1 MKHRLPKPKSIT
13 TRSESPSGMEQTEL
27 LMGES
32 KPGSTSDSKRSHR
45 HPPPTVPEN
54 EIPAA
59 GQPKSPASTDGAL
72 PALADRTSP
81 AEGKENGQ
89 TAPGETPSR
98 QATPPLSEPNSQ
110 PFYIPEMKAVPAG
123 PEPASTGERFSISDT
138 VPMPALTEE
147 KPAVIEPLSE
157 MDTTKK
163 PPDPVAEKVLLPSPA
178 VAETNHVTPES
189 AFTGG
194 KRALFLMLSSA
205 LSLFRRLPEARR
217 DPATVSASS
226 AASETV
232 PAPSRPPL
240 LTPRLLTP
248 KNGQIDHGVPLIQT
262 QGLVKQYGGRR
273 VVNGVDI
280 HVRAGEVVGLLGK
293 NGAGKTTTFYMIVGL
308 VPPTLGHVF
317 MGDEDVTHMPMY
329 RRARRGIGYLPQEE
343 SIFRK
348 LTVEENLLAILE
360 TLPMTEDEREIRCDE
375 LLKDFGLEHVR
386 ENVAITLSG
395 GEKRRV
401 TIARALVTSP
411 SLLLLDEPFSGVD
424 PMAVHDIQEII
435 LHLKE
440 RGLGVLITDH
450 NVRETL
456 SVVDRAYIIDEGRVL
471 SEGTREFLLNDPIA
485 REIYLGH
492 RFSM

>member
-1 MKHRLPKPKSIT
+1 MSQKHRLPKPKLPKKSDKSNPDQPDLIDNETREPRPTGAT
-13 TRSESPSGMEQTEL
+13 TADASNPFDTSNSPFSEPVTTFDRSAGTAHASEP
-27 LMGES
+27 
-32 KPGSTSDSKRSHR
+32 DSRKKIM
-45 HPPPTVPEN
+45 TTAV
-54 EIPAA
+54 
-59 GQPKSPASTDGAL
+59 STDSAPPGAATVMA
-72 PALADRTSP
+72 P
-81 AEGKENGQ
+81 
-89 TAPGETPSR
+89 APGESH
-98 QATPPLSEPNSQ
+98 A
-110 PFYIPEMKAVPAG
+110 PF
-123 PEPASTGERFSISDT
+123 
-138 VPMPALTEE
+138 
-147 KPAVIEPLSE
+147 
-157 MDTTKK
+157 
-163 PPDPVAEKVLLPSPA
+163 
-178 VAETNHVTPES
+178 
-189 AFTGG
+189 
-194 KRALFLMLSSA
+194 
-205 LSLFRRLPEARR
+205 
-217 DPATVSASS
+217 
-226 AASETV
+226 
-232 PAPSRPPL
+232 
-240 LTPRLLTP
+240 
-248 KNGQIDHGVPLIQT
+248 LIQT
-262 QGLVKQYGGRR
+262 RGLVKQYGGRR

-280 HVRAGEVVGLLGK
+280 HVRTGEVVGLLGK

-308 VPPTLGHVF
+308 VTPTEGTVF
-317 MGDEDVTHMPMY
+317 MGDEDVTRMPMY

-360 TLPMTEDEREIRCDE
+360 TLPMTEDERDARCDE

-386 ENVAITLSG
+386 ENMAITLSG

-411 SLLLLDEPFSGVD
+411 TLLLLDEPFSGVD

-471 SEGTREFLLNDPIA
+471 SEGSREFLLNDPIA

>member
-1 MKHRLPKPKSIT
+1 MKHRLPKPKTSKKKSDTARMDQPDLLDDGTSSPATAGGESTPGASKPFASSPLPMNEAIT
-13 TRSESPSGMEQTEL
+13 TFDAPAGTAFSSEATPA
-27 LMGES
+27 
-32 KPGSTSDSKRSHR
+32 KRM
-45 HPPPTVPEN
+45 PPP
-54 EIPAA
+54 
-59 GQPKSPASTDGAL
+59 L
-72 PALADRTSP
+72 PP
-81 AEGKENGQ
+81 
-89 TAPGETPSR
+89 PGT
-98 QATPPLSEPNSQ
+98 QFPP
-110 PFYIPEMKAVPAG
+110 F
-123 PEPASTGERFSISDT
+123 
-138 VPMPALTEE
+138 
-147 KPAVIEPLSE
+147 
-157 MDTTKK
+157 
-163 PPDPVAEKVLLPSPA
+163 
-178 VAETNHVTPES
+178 
-189 AFTGG
+189 
-194 KRALFLMLSSA
+194 
-205 LSLFRRLPEARR
+205 
-217 DPATVSASS
+217 
-226 AASETV
+226 
-232 PAPSRPPL
+232 
-240 LTPRLLTP
+240 
-248 KNGQIDHGVPLIQT
+248 LIQT
-262 QGLVKQYGGRR
+262 HGLVKQYGGRR

-308 VPPTLGHVF
+308 VTPTEGTVF
-317 MGDEDVTHMPMY
+317 MGDEDVTRMPMY

-360 TLPMTEDEREIRCDE
+360 TLPMTEDERDARCDE

-401 TIARALVTSP
+401 TIARALVTNP

-435 LHLKE
+435 LQLKE

>member
-1 MKHRLPKPKSIT
+1 MKHQLPKPKT
-13 TRSESPSGMEQTEL
+13 PKKKSETVRLDQPDL
-27 LMGES
+27 LDDEIENA
-32 KPGSTSDSKRSHR
+32 TASDS
-45 HPPPTVPEN
+45 
-54 EIPAA
+54 
-59 GQPKSPASTDGAL
+59 GL
-72 PALADRTSP
+72 PADNSKKT
-81 AEGKENGQ
+81 
-89 TAPGETPSR
+89 
-98 QATPPLSEPNSQ
+98 SEPNSSVNETTTHSAS
-110 PFYIPEMKAVPAG
+110 PRLSRPIKKASP
-123 PEPASTGERFSISDT
+123 P
-138 VPMPALTEE
+138 
-147 KPAVIEPLSE
+147 PL
-157 MDTTKK
+157 
-163 PPDPVAEKVLLPSPA
+163 
-178 VAETNHVTPES
+178 
-189 AFTGG
+189 
-194 KRALFLMLSSA
+194 
-205 LSLFRRLPEARR
+205 
-217 DPATVSASS
+217 PATGAGH
-226 AASETV
+226 
-232 PAPSRPPL
+232 APF
-240 LTPRLLTP
+240 
-248 KNGQIDHGVPLIQT
+248 LIQT
-262 QGLVKQYGGRR
+262 RGLVKQYGGRR

-280 HVRAGEVVGLLGK
+280 HVKTGEVVGLLGK

-308 VPPTLGHVF
+308 VTPTEGHVY
-317 MGDEDVTHMPMY
+317 MGAEDVTRMPMY

-360 TLPMTEDEREIRCDE
+360 TLPMTEDERDARCDE

-401 TIARALVTSP
+401 TIARALVTNP

-435 LHLKE
+435 LSLKE

-471 SEGTREFLLNDPIA
+471 SEGSREFLLNDPIA

>member
-1 MKHRLPKPKSIT
+1 MKHQLPKPKSLKKKPETVRLDQPDLLDDLSDIPAPGP
-13 TRSESPSGMEQTEL
+13 ESP
-27 LMGES
+27 
-32 KPGSTSDSKRSHR
+32 R
-45 HPPPTVPEN
+45 
-54 EIPAA
+54 PAA
-59 GQPKSPASTDGAL
+59 APILKP
-72 PALADRTSP
+72 TSF
-81 AEGKENGQ
+81 GKK
-89 TAPGETPSR
+89 
-98 QATPPLSEPNSQ
+98 ATPPPLPQ
-110 PFYIPEMKAVPAG
+110 PGIA
-123 PEPASTGERFSISDT
+123 TG
-138 VPMPALTEE
+138 
-147 KPAVIEPLSE
+147 
-157 MDTTKK
+157 
-163 PPDPVAEKVLLPSPA
+163 
-178 VAETNHVTPES
+178 
-189 AFTGG
+189 
-194 KRALFLMLSSA
+194 
-205 LSLFRRLPEARR
+205 SL
-217 DPATVSASS
+217 
-226 AASETV
+226 
-232 PAPSRPPL
+232 PAPGAP
-240 LTPRLLTP
+240 
-248 KNGQIDHGVPLIQT
+248 QAHFLIET
-262 QGLVKQYGGRR
+262 RGLVKQYGGRR

-308 VPPTLGHVF
+308 VTPTEGTVY
-317 MGDEDVTHMPMY
+317 MGDEDVTRMPMY

-360 TLPMTEDEREIRCDE
+360 TLPMTEDERDARCDE

-411 SLLLLDEPFSGVD
+411 TLLLLDEPFSGVD

-471 SEGTREFLLNDPIA
+471 SEGSREFLLNDPIA

>member
-1 MKHRLPKPKSIT
+1 MKHRLPKPKST
-13 TRSESPSGMEQTEL
+13 KWTARKKDAEQSEMLIDGNGLPFS
-27 LMGES
+27 
-32 KPGSTSDSKRSHR
+32 STSASPAPAPVETPLETSFIL
-45 HPPPTVPEN
+45 PPEAKPIAETSSYESILGRK

-59 GQPKSPASTDGAL
+59 KVTTPETRPPEENSATLLTNPPPSEPKT
-72 PALADRTSP
+72 T
-81 AEGKENGQ
+81 
-89 TAPGETPSR
+89 TPSSVVR
-98 QATPPLSEPNSQ
+98 VEN
-110 PFYIPEMKAVPAG
+110 E
-123 PEPASTGERFSISDT
+123 
-138 VPMPALTEE
+138 
-147 KPAVIEPLSE
+147 
-157 MDTTKK
+157 
-163 PPDPVAEKVLLPSPA
+163 
-178 VAETNHVTPES
+178 
-189 AFTGG
+189 
-194 KRALFLMLSSA
+194 
-205 LSLFRRLPEARR
+205 
-217 DPATVSASS
+217 
-226 AASETV
+226 
-232 PAPSRPPL
+232 PAPSQPPPL
-240 LTPRLLTP
+240 PSLLTHT
-248 KNGQIDHGVPLIQT
+248 DHGKSTPASEHSPLLIQT
-262 QGLVKQYGGRR
+262 NGLVKQYGGRR

-308 VPPTLGHVF
+308 VPPTEGHVF
-317 MGDEDVTHMPMY
+317 MGEEDVTRMPMY

-360 TLPMTEDEREIRCDE
+360 TLPLTEDQRDARCDE

-411 SLLLLDEPFSGVD
+411 TLLLLDEPFSGVD

-435 LHLKE
+435 LNLKE

-456 SVVDRAYIIDEGRVL
+456 SVVDRAYIINEGRVL
-471 SEGTREFLLNDPIA
+471 SQGSREFLINDPIA

>member
-1 MKHRLPKPKSIT
+1 MKHRLPKPKSSNKKSET
-13 TRSESPSGMEQTEL
+13 TRFDQPDL
-27 LMGES
+27 LGGDPGDLPVPES
-32 KPGSTSDSKRSHR
+32 KSNAPVS
-45 HPPPTVPEN
+45 
-54 EIPAA
+54 EIIV
-59 GQPKSPASTDGAL
+59 SPASSGTPPPPSEEVILDTDAR
-72 PALADRTSP
+72 AA
-81 AEGKENGQ
+81 KK
-89 TAPGETPSR
+89 
-98 QATPPLSEPNSQ
+98 ATPPPLPGPGTVHA
-110 PFYIPEMKAVPAG
+110 PF
-123 PEPASTGERFSISDT
+123 
-138 VPMPALTEE
+138 
-147 KPAVIEPLSE
+147 
-157 MDTTKK
+157 
-163 PPDPVAEKVLLPSPA
+163 
-178 VAETNHVTPES
+178 
-189 AFTGG
+189 
-194 KRALFLMLSSA
+194 
-205 LSLFRRLPEARR
+205 
-217 DPATVSASS
+217 
-226 AASETV
+226 
-232 PAPSRPPL
+232 
-240 LTPRLLTP
+240 
-248 KNGQIDHGVPLIQT
+248 LIQT
-262 QGLVKQYGGRR
+262 RGLVKQYGGRR

-280 HVRAGEVVGLLGK
+280 HVRTGEVVGLLGK

-308 VPPTLGHVF
+308 VTPNEGHVY
-317 MGDEDVTHMPMY
+317 MGDEDVTRMPMY

-360 TLPMTEDEREIRCDE
+360 TLPMTEDERDARCDE

-401 TIARALVTSP
+401 TIARALVTNP

-435 LHLKE
+435 RNLKE